1 MTTLA
6 EVPPAVWRAERRIRP
21 WILETP
27 LEPSP
32 LAAGSGAHLYLK
44 LENLQRTGSF
54 KARGAFSKLL
64 SLGPEGRSRGVIA
77 ASTGN
82 HGAAVAYAASALQT
96 RARIVVPRDA
106 NPGKV
111 AAIKALGGDVEVHG
125 DDSAVSETHARASAA
140 EQQIPY
146 LSPYN
151 DPEVVA
157 GQGTIGIELAGQ
169 LPRVDAVF
177 IALGGGGLLAGVG
190 ALLKSIWPGT
200 VVVGCSPENSAVMIE
215 SMRAGRILELPSR
228 PTLSDG
234 TAGGVEAGAITF
246 EWCRALADQ
255 LVTVSEDEIRQA
267 MRAVLETHHLAVEG
281 AAGVA
286 LAAYLRHADAWRDK
300 NVVVILCGG
309 NVGTEAPN
317 RSSRAAAG
325 GEAI

>member
-6 EVPPAVWRAERRIRP
+6 SLPAAVWAAERRIRSR
-21 WILETP
+21 ITETP

-32 LAAGSGAHLYLK
+32 LAASGGARLYLK
-44 LENLQRTGSF
+44 LENLQHTGSF

-64 SLGPEGRSRGVIA
+64 SLDPEARSRGVVA

-82 HGAAVAYAASALQT
+82 HGAAVAYAAAALETQ
-96 RARIVVPRDA
+96 ARIVVPSDA
-106 NPGKV
+106 KPAKL
-111 AAIKALGGDVEVHG
+111 AAIRALGGEVEVHG
-125 DDSAVSETHARASAA
+125 DDSAVAEAWARARA
-140 EQQIPY
+140 EEAGMPY
-146 LSPYN
+146 ISPYN

-169 LPRVDAVF
+169 LPRVDAVY
-177 IALGGGGLLAGVG
+177 IALGGGGLLAGVS

-200 VVVGCSPENSAVMIE
+200 VVVGCSPENSAVMVE
-215 SMRAGRILELPSR
+215 SIRAGRILDLPSK

-246 EWCRALADQ
+246 EWCRTLADQ

-286 LAAYLRHADAWRDK
+286 LAGYLRHAAAWRDK

-309 NVGTEAPN
+309 NLSPEGP
-317 RSSRAAAG
+317 
-325 GEAI
+325 

>member
-1 MTTLA
+1 MTTLTELPA
-6 EVPPAVWRAERRIRP
+6 AVWRAESRIRS
-21 WILETP
+21 WIAETP

-32 LAAGSGAHLYLK
+32 LAAATGGRLYLK

-64 SLGPEGRSRGVIA
+64 SLDSPGRSRGVIA

-82 HGAAVAYAASALQT
+82 HGAAVAYAAAALET
-96 RARIVVPRDA
+96 HALIVVPSDA

-111 AAIKALGGDVEVHG
+111 AAIEALGGKVEVHG
-125 DDSAVSETHARASAA
+125 DDSAVAETYARARAA
-140 EQQIPY
+140 DEQIPY
-146 LSPYN
+146 ISPYN

-157 GQGTIGIELAGQ
+157 GQGTIGVELAGQ

-215 SMRAGRILELPSR
+215 SIRAGRILDLPSR

-246 EWCRALADQ
+246 EWCRDLADQ

-267 MRAVLETHHLAVEG
+267 MGAVLETHHLAVEG

-286 LAAYLRHADAWRDK
+286 LAAYFRHAAAWREK

-309 NVGTEAPN
+309 NLSAETQDKSIA
-317 RSSRAAAG
+317 SRLG

>member
-6 EVPPAVWRAERRIRP
+6 ELPAAVWQAESRIRS
-21 WILETP
+21 WITETP

-32 LAAGSGAHLYLK
+32 LAAASGARLYLK
-44 LENLQRTGSF
+44 LENFQRTGSF

-64 SLGPEGRSRGVIA
+64 SLDAPGRARGVIA

-82 HGAAVAYAASALQT
+82 HGAAVAYAAAALDT
-96 RARIVVPRDA
+96 RARIVVPSDA

-111 AAIKALGGDVEVHG
+111 ASIKALGGDVEVHG
-125 DDSAVSETHARASAA
+125 DDSAVAETYARARAL

-146 LSPYN
+146 ISPYN
-151 DPEVVA
+151 DPDVVA

-169 LPRVDAVF
+169 LSMVDAVF

-200 VVVGCSPENSAVMIE
+200 VVVGCSPENSPVMIE
-215 SMRAGRILELPSR
+215 SIRAGRILDLPSR
-228 PTLSDG
+228 PTVSDG
-234 TAGGVEAGAITF
+234 TAGGVEAGAITY
-246 EWCRALADQ
+246 EWCRSLADQ

-281 AAGVA
+281 AAGVP
-286 LAAYLRHADAWRDK
+286 LAAYRRHAAEWRDK
-300 NVVVILCGG
+300 NVVVVLCGG
-309 NVGTEAPN
+309 NVSPDAL
-317 RSSRAAAG
+317 RSAG
-325 GEAI
+325 